1 MKLTKKTWVIIGV
14 VGVIIIVLIVWLL
27 SRKKEPKGISINI
40 NTDEKRS
47 SESGFSKTNAPSPA
61 CEYKLSSDIK
71 ECDNN
76 YVNNSSNPT
85 TAGTAYNTY
94 KNCVQDALNTY
105 KKCTNRTN
113 KN

>member
-14 VGVIIIVLIVWLL
+14 VGVVVIVLIVWLMN
-27 SRKKEPKGISINI
+27 RKKEPKGISINI
-40 NTDEKRS
+40 NTGEKKNG
-47 SESGFSKTNAPSPA
+47 ESGFSKTNAPTPA
-61 CEYKLSSDIK
+61 CENKLSNDIK

-76 YVNNSSNPT
+76 YVNNSSNPA
-85 TAGTAYNTY
+85 TAGNAYNIY
-94 KNCVQDALNTY
+94 KDCVQLALNTY